1 MAQTLLP
8 DFFRAFDAASRVT
21 FRPENMAR
29 DPAPVFTTDVLRRA
43 VETLRMNNVRGPYVA
58 SVLQGDRIVTISMV
72 DRSGA
77 APWSMFDK
85 KPDDRERNRDQRA
98 AWAAR
103 ICAGIDAARRATPI
117 TAAEIRERNGW
128 RVSWRVVPR

>member
-8 DFFRAFDAASRVT
+8 DFFRASDRASRVT

-29 DPAPVFTTDVLRRA
+29 DPAPVFTAETLRQA
-43 VETLRMNNVRGPYVA
+43 VETLRRNNVPAFDDGRYRFIGTPVEVDILRQMLDVA
-58 SVLQGDRIVTISMV
+58 EEWRPETESEIGARQRIAHA
-72 DRSGA
+72 R
-77 APWSMFDK
+77 
-85 KPDDRERNRDQRA
+85 
-98 AWAAR
+98 R
-103 ICAGIDAARRATPI
+103 ICAGIDAARRAMPI

>member
-8 DFFRAFDAASRVT
+8 DFFRASDAASRVT

-29 DPAPVFTTDVLRRA
+29 DPAPVFTAETLRQA
-43 VETLRMNNVRGPYVA
+43 VETLRRNNVPAFDDGRYRFIRTPVEIDILRQMA
-58 SVLQGDRIVTISMV
+58 DDAEEWRPE
-72 DRSGA
+72 A
-77 APWSMFDK
+77 AAEIAA
-85 KPDDRERNRDQRA
+85 RQRA
-98 AWAAR
+98 AWERR
-103 ICAGIDAARRATPI
+103 ICTGIDAARRATPV